1 LQLKVQQEREKH
13 MEQTSQAI
21 ASNSDSV
28 TRPTVFDV
36 NDRFVLSTADS
47 SYHLSIEVQ
56 TAIDHIVLQV

>member
-1 LQLKVQQEREKH
+1 